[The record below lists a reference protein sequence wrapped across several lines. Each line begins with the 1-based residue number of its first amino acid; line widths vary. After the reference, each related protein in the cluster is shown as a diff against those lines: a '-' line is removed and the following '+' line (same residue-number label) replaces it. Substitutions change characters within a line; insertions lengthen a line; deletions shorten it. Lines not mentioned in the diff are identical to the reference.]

1 MAETLIEVEGLTKHY
16 PVDTGLISR
25 LLGNQRAV
33 HAVEGVSFEVERGE
47 IFGLAGESG
56 CGKTT
61 TARCLTRLDD
71 PTSGD
76 IYFDED
82 RRNIAEL
89 ERDELQRYRRDA
101 QVIFQDPF
109 ESMNDRFTVRKWVRE
124 PLIIHDVGDGDE
136 REKRVLESLEQA
148 GLTPVEQYIDR
159 YPHELS
165 GGQRQR
171 VAIARALVL
180 NPSFIVADEPTS
192 MLDVSVRASV
202 LRVLKRLVEEEGVTL
217 IYISHDLSLL
227 RYICDRIAIM
237 YQGEIVEIGS
247 STAVLQEPK
256 HPYTQSLVS
265 AVPRADPREG
275 RTRIQIEGEV
285 EERIGGIE
293 GCSFKDRCPYRYDR
307 CDEQPTM
314 YEMADRRQRVA
325 CHLYDPEESRE
336 LPGAD
341 SAVARSGREDAR
353 GTETGVRTN

>member
-1 MAETLIEVEGLTKHY
+1 MEVRDLKKYY
-16 PVDTGLISR
+16 PVDTGLLTR
-25 LLGNQRAV
+25 LRGGQRFV
-33 HAVEGVSFEVERGE
+33 HAVDGVNFDIEKGE

-71 PTSGD
+71 PTGGD
-76 IYFDED
+76 IYFGED

-89 ERDELQRYRRDA
+89 DRDELTDYRREA

-124 PLIIHDVGDGDE
+124 PLVIHDVGDGNE
-136 REKRVLESLEQA
+136 QESRVYEALEQA
-148 GLTPVEQYIDR
+148 GLAPVDQFIDR

-202 LRVLKRLVEEEGVTL
+202 LRVLKQLVEEQNVTL

-237 YQGEIVEIGS
+237 YQGELAELGDS
-247 STAVLQEPK
+247 EAVLQTPK

-275 RTRIQIEGEV
+275 RTRIRIPGEV

-293 GCSFKDRCPYRYDR
+293 GCSFKDRCPYRYQR
-307 CDEQPTM
+307 CDQPPEM
-314 YEMADRRQRVA
+314 YEMGSDLDQRVA
-325 CHLYDPEESRE
+325 CHLYGPDEDRP
-336 LPGAD
+336 LPGEERAD
-341 SAVARSGREDAR
+341 EVNDADDA
-353 GTETGVRTN
+353 GVGVR

>member
-1 MAETLIEVEGLTKHY
+1 MAETLMEVRGLEKYY
-16 PVDTGLISR
+16 PVDTGLLTR
-25 LLGNQRAV
+25 FTGGQRFV
-33 HAVEGVSFEVERGE
+33 HAVDGVSFDIEKGE

-71 PTSGD
+71 PTAGD
-76 IYFDED
+76 IYFGDD

-89 ERDELQRYRRDA
+89 ERDELRDYRRQA

-124 PLIIHDVGDGDE
+124 PLVIHDIGDE
-136 REKRVLESLEQA
+136 EERENRVYEALEQA
-148 GLTPVEQYIDR
+148 GLTPVEQYLSR

-202 LRVLKRLVEEEGVTL
+202 LRVLNRLVEEEGVTL

-237 YQGEIVEIGS
+237 YHGELAELGTAS
-247 STAVLQEPK
+247 SVLQNPK

-275 RTRIQIEGEV
+275 RTRIRIPGEV

-293 GCSFKDRCPYRYDR
+293 GCSFKDRCPYRYER
-307 CDEQPTM
+307 CDDDPEM
-314 YEMADRRQRVA
+314 YEMDGPEEQRVA
-325 CHLYDPEESRE
+325 CHLYDPAEDRP
-336 LPGAD
+336 LPGEDVVDAD
-341 SAVARSGREDAR
+341 DPADA
-353 GTETGVRTN
+353 GVGVS

>member
-1 MAETLIEVEGLTKHY
+1 MAETLIEVEDLSKHY
-16 PVDTGLISR
+16 PVDTGLLAR
-25 LLGNQRAV
+25 LTGGQRFV
-33 HAVEGVSFEVERGE
+33 HAVDGVSFDIERGE
-47 IFGLAGESG
+47 IFGIAGESG

-76 IYFDED
+76 IYFGDD
-82 RRNIAEL
+82 RTNIAEL
-89 ERDELQRYRRDA
+89 EREDLKEYRRQA

-124 PLIIHDVGDGDE
+124 PLVIHGIGDDDE
-136 REKRVLESLEQA
+136 RRRRVQDALESA

-180 NPSFIVADEPTS
+180 EPSFIVADEPTS

-217 IYISHDLSLL
+217 VYISHDLSLL

-237 YQGEIVEIGS
+237 YQGELAEVGD
-247 STAVLQEPK
+247 AKQVLQTPR
-256 HPYTQSLVS
+256 HPYTRSLVS

-275 RTRIQIEGEV
+275 RERIKIPGEV
-285 EERIGGIE
+285 EERIGGIQ
-293 GCSFKDRCPYRYDR
+293 GCSFKDRCPYRFEL
-307 CDEQPTM
+307 CDEKPPM
-314 YEMADRRQRVA
+314 YDLAAGGDVEQDVA
-325 CHLYDPEESRE
+325 CHLYDERVDEA
-336 LPGAD
+336 LPG
-341 SAVARSGREDAR
+341 EDAPKQ
-353 GTETGVRTN
+353 VS

>member
-1 MAETLIEVEGLTKHY
+1 MAETLMEVRDLKKYY
-16 PVDTGLISR
+16 PVDTGLVAR
-25 LLGNQRAV
+25 FLGDQRHV
-33 HAVEGVSFEVERGE
+33 HAVDGVDFDIEKGE
-47 IFGLAGESG
+47 IFGIAGESG

-76 IYFDED
+76 IFFGED

-89 ERDELQRYRRDA
+89 ERDELQAYRRQA

-124 PLIIHDVGDGDE
+124 PLVIHDVGDSDE
-136 REKRVLESLEQA
+136 RENRVIESLEQA
-148 GLTPVEQYIDR
+148 GLTPAVQYLSR

-180 NPSFIVADEPTS
+180 NPEFIVADEPTS

-202 LRVLKRLVEEEGVTL
+202 LRVLKRLVDEEGVTL

-237 YQGEIVEIGS
+237 YQGELAEIGDAE
-247 STAVLQEPK
+247 AVLQNPR
-256 HPYTQSLVS
+256 HPYTRSLVS

-275 RTRIQIEGEV
+275 RERIKIPGEV
-285 EERIGGIE
+285 EERIGGIQ
-293 GCSFKDRCPYRYDR
+293 GCSFKDRCPYRFDM
-307 CDEQPTM
+307 CDEAVPM
-314 YEMADRRQRVA
+314 YDLAADGTDQRAA
-325 CHLYDPEESRE
+325 CQLYDESVDRP
-336 LPGAD
+336 LPGEEPQQV
-341 SAVARSGREDAR
+341 S
-353 GTETGVRTN
+353 

>member
-1 MAETLIEVEGLTKHY
+1 MAETLMEVRDLKKYY
-16 PVDTGLISR
+16 PVDTGLVSR
-25 LLGNQRAV
+25 FLGDQRHV
-33 HAVEGVSFEVERGE
+33 HAVDGVDFDIEKGE
-47 IFGLAGESG
+47 IFGIAGESG

-76 IYFDED
+76 IFFGDE
-82 RRNIAEL
+82 RKNIAEL
-89 ERDELQRYRRDA
+89 DRDELQAYRRQA

-124 PLIIHDVGDGDE
+124 PLVIHDVGDSDE
-136 REKRVLESLEQA
+136 RENRVIESLEQA
-148 GLTPVEQYIDR
+148 GLTPAVQYLSR

-180 NPSFIVADEPTS
+180 NPAFIVADEPTS

-202 LRVLKRLVEEEGVTL
+202 LRVLKRLVDEEGVTL

-237 YQGEIVEIGS
+237 YQGELAEIGDAQ
-247 STAVLQEPK
+247 AVLQNPR

-275 RTRIQIEGEV
+275 RERIKIPGEV
-285 EERIGGIE
+285 EERIGGIQ
-293 GCSFKDRCPYRYDR
+293 GCSFKDRCPYRFDM
-307 CDEQPTM
+307 CDEEVPM
-314 YEMADRRQRVA
+314 YDLAVDGADQEAA
-325 CHLYDPEESRE
+325 CHLYDENVDRP
-336 LPGAD
+336 LPGEEPKQV
-341 SAVARSGREDAR
+341 S
-353 GTETGVRTN
+353 

>member
-1 MAETLIEVEGLTKHY
+1 MEETLMEVRGLEKHY
-16 PVDTGLISR
+16 PVDTGL
-25 LLGNQRAV
+25 LTQLTGGQRYV
-33 HAVEGVSFEVERGE
+33 HAVDGVSFDIKKGE

-71 PTSGD
+71 PTGGEIRFGD
-76 IYFDED
+76 D

-89 ERDELQRYRRDA
+89 DRSGLHDYRRQA
-101 QVIFQDPF
+101 QIIFQDPF
-109 ESMNDRFTVRKWVRE
+109 ESMNDRFTVRKWVVE
-124 PLIIHDVGDGDE
+124 PLVIHDIGDDE
-136 REKRVLESLEQA
+136 EQESRVYESLEQA
-148 GLTPVEQYIDR
+148 GLTPVDQFIDR

-202 LRVLKRLVEEEGVTL
+202 LRVLKRLVEEENVTM

-227 RYICDRIAIM
+227 RYVCDRIAIM
-237 YQGEIVEIGS
+237 YQGELAEVGES
-247 STAVLQEPK
+247 DAVLQDPK

-275 RTRIQIEGEV
+275 RTRIRIPGEV

-293 GCSFKDRCPYRYDR
+293 GCSFKNRCPYRYER
-307 CDEQPTM
+307 CDDAPEM
-314 YEMADRRQRVA
+314 YEMSEREQTVA
-325 CHLYDPEESRE
+325 CHLYDADEDRPRPDEER
-336 LPGAD
+336 A
-341 SAVARSGREDAR
+341 EDAADA
-353 GTETGVRTN
+353 GVGVN

>member
-1 MAETLIEVEGLTKHY
+1 MAETLMEVRDLKKHY

-25 LLGNQRAV
+25 LLGKQRAV
-33 HAVEGVSFEVERGE
+33 HAVDGVSFEIEKGE

-71 PTSGD
+71 PTSGE
-76 IYFDED
+76 IYFGDK
-82 RRNIAEL
+82 RLNIADL
-89 ERDELQRYRRDA
+89 ERSELQRYRRDA

-124 PLIIHDVGDGDE
+124 PLVIHDVGEPEE
-136 REKRVLESLEQA
+136 REARVYESLEQS
-148 GLTPVEQYIDR
+148 GLTPVDQFIDR

-202 LRVLKRLVEEEGVTL
+202 LRVLKRLVEEEEVTL

-237 YQGEIVEIGS
+237 YQGELAEIGS
-247 STAVLQEPK
+247 GQAVLQEPK

-275 RTRIQIEGEV
+275 RTRIRIPGEV

-307 CDEQPTM
+307 CDEKPAF
-314 YEMADRRQRVA
+314 YEMDNHRQRVA
-325 CHLYDPEESRE
+325 CHLYDPAEDRP
-336 LPGAD
+336 LPDAD
-341 SAVARSGREDAR
+341 STPDDSTPETTHPSGPGDA
-353 GTETGVRTN
+353 

>member
-1 MAETLIEVEGLTKHY
+1 MAETLMEVRDLKKYY
-16 PVDTGLISR
+16 PVDTSLIAR
-25 LLGNQRAV
+25 FMGQQRHV
-33 HAVEGVSFEVERGE
+33 HAVDGVSFDIEKGE

-76 IYFDED
+76 IYFGDD

-89 ERDELQRYRRDA
+89 EREELQEYRREA

-124 PLIIHDVGDGDE
+124 PLVIHDVGDTAE
-136 REKRVLESLEQA
+136 REERVYESLEQA
-148 GLTPVEQYIDR
+148 GLTPVDQFIDR

-202 LRVLKRLVEEEGVTL
+202 LRVLNRLVEEEGVTL

-237 YQGEIVEIGS
+237 YQGRLAELG
-247 STAVLQEPK
+247 TGNAVLQDPK

-275 RTRIQIEGEV
+275 RTRIRIPGEV

-307 CDEQPTM
+307 CDQDPAM
-314 YEMADRRQRVA
+314 YEMDGVEQRVA
-325 CHLYDPEESRE
+325 CHLYDPEEDRP
-336 LPGAD
+336 LPDPEGAK
-341 SAVARSGREDAR
+341 ADADEP
-353 GTETGVRTN
+353 GETDTGIS